1 MNAQDVF
8 SKISDMLLEGV
19 MFHDQMAD
27 CFSFLGLDGF
37 ACEHEAQAIKE
48 AAARREAVRYFIE
61 NHNQLLKDANSHN
74 LEIIPDTWR
83 KYARQQID
91 TATKRRAV
99 RDAYDR
105 WFKREKEAKE
115 ILETFYK
122 ELIEE
127 AEVASATKIKDI
139 ICAVESEL
147 CGIVKKQLILQSTDY
162 DIGCINS
169 MQKRRAEM
177 PK

>member
-27 CFSFLGLDGF
+27 CFRFLGLDGF
-37 ACEHEAQAIKE
+37 ACEHEEQAIKE
-48 AAARREAVRYFIE
+48 AEARREMVRYFIG
-61 NHNQLLKDANSHN
+61 NHNQLLKDASLHN
-74 LEIIPDTWR
+74 PGVIPDTWR

-99 RDAYDR
+99 RDTYER
-105 WFKREKEAKE
+105 WFKREKEVKE

-127 AEVASATKIKDI
+127 AEIAAATKIQDI

-147 CGIVKKQLILQSTDY
+147 CRIVKKQLILQSTDY
-162 DIGCINS
+162 DVGCINS
-169 MQKRRAEM
+169 MQK
-177 PK
+177 

>member
-1 MNAQDVF
+1 M
-8 SKISDMLLEGV
+8 
-19 MFHDQMAD
+19 
-27 CFSFLGLDGF
+27 
-37 ACEHEAQAIKE
+37 
-48 AAARREAVRYFIE
+48 VRYFIG
-61 NHNQLLKDANSHN
+61 NHNQLLKDASLHN
-74 LEIIPDTWR
+74 PGVIPDTWR

-99 RDAYDR
+99 RDTYER
-105 WFKREKEAKE
+105 WFKREKEVKE

-127 AEVASATKIKDI
+127 AEIAAATKIQDI

-147 CGIVKKQLILQSTDY
+147 CRIVKKQLILQSTDY

-169 MQKRRAEM
+169 MQK
-177 PK
+177 

>member
-1 MNAQDVF
+1 MNAQDVY

-27 CFSFLGLDGF
+27 CFRFLGLDGF
-37 ACEHEAQAIKE
+37 ACEHEEQAIKE
-48 AAARREAVRYFIE
+48 AAARREMVRYFIE
-61 NHNQLLKDANSHN
+61 NHNQLLQDASPHN
-74 LEIIPDTWR
+74 PGIIPDTWR

-99 RDAYDR
+99 RDTYER
-105 WFKREKEAKE
+105 WFKREKEVKE

-127 AEVASATKIKDI
+127 AEIAAATKIQDI

-147 CGIVKKQLILQSTDY
+147 CRIVKKQLILQSTDY

-169 MQKRRAEM
+169 MQK
-177 PK
+177 